1 MNSSWFELRA
11 FDTQSL
17 AIEGSLSVEHLD
29 VIELKF
35 SCFNLARN
43 SRLMKSVVKLAPL

>member
-1 MNSSWFELRA
+1 MNSSWFEFRA

-29 VIELKF
+29 VIEF